1 MQNLFYSK
9 IYVLNKIID
18 STLPCV
24 CSVIDHRWCQN
35 VVKTKKW
42 QTSRRRVSVTDV
54 FTTFF
59 TSSVIYYWRDPRQHG
74 IYLFYTMIRKKKT
87 DTHTCLIP
95 LDCSKIC
102 ASLGKTANSSLIA
115 MTHDGNCCEDF
126 LNFRHS

>member
-1 MQNLFYSK
+1 MTSECGK
-9 IYVLNKIID
+9 NKEVAD
-18 STLPCV
+18 KPQASVSLMFLPHFLHPLR
-24 CSVIDHRWCQN
+24 SI
-35 VVKTKKW
+35 TEE
-42 QTSRRRVSVTDV
+42 T
-54 FTTFF
+54 
-59 TSSVIYYWRDPRQHG
+59 HG

-87 DTHTCLIP
+87 DTHTFLIP